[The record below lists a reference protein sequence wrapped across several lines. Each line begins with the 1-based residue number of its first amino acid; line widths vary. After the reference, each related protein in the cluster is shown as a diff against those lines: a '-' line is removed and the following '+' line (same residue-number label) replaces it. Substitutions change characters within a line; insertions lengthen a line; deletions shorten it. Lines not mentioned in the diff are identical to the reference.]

1 MFLITYALYKIIYS
15 SFCIRL
21 LSSRTLS
28 KNCHRN
34 LVYRL
39 IDFHRILLC
48 MMVTFLQLSS
58 DAFIKST
65 KKIACTRTV
74 TSPISDFIPRCGI
87 LQPQPSIA
95 NCIHATQ
102 SSMNRSTI
110 WRKAPA
116 FPLGRYPCRA
126 QWHPIS
132 RRSLT
137 CSSFLRRE
145 HDPRIKALDREIS
158 DDYAIIREKYG

>member
-15 SFCIRL
+15 SFCIGL
-21 LSSRTLS
+21 LSARTLS

-39 IDFHRILLC
+39 IDFHRTLLC
-48 MMVTFLQLSS
+48 MLVTFLQLSS
-58 DAFIKST
+58 DAFKST

-74 TSPISDFIPRCGI
+74 TSPISDLIPRCDI

-116 FPLGRYPCRA
+116 FLPGIYPCRA
-126 QWHPIS
+126 QWHLIS
-132 RRSLT
+132 RRNFT